1 VLQARSA
8 QYVVTSRLLG
18 ASGLRVLVTDIA
30 PNAAGPV
37 LVLAALDVGN
47 AVLLLSA
54 CRSSA

>member
-1 VLQARSA
+1 M
-8 QYVVTSRLLG
+8 VTSRLLG